1 MHYSIYLLVECMR
14 YEIVRMCTDSDLV
27 NEEIHLKYSHFIVMN
42 KSGPH
47 SYDVL
52 LPCIN
57 NTAMTVAAIVDEVLK
72 RTSQYMLIYVSMI
85 C

>member
-1 MHYSIYLLVECMR
+1 MR
-14 YEIVRMCTDSDLV
+14 YEIVRMCTDSDLI

-52 LPCIN
+52 LPCVN
-57 NTAMTVAAIVDEVLK
+57 NTAMTVAVIVVEVLK
-72 RTSQYMLIYVSMI
+72 RTRKYILIYVSYDMLNM
-85 C
+85 CSGMYC